1 MQKWEYTTSI
11 VFTHLISRTPLEQ
24 ENARITEHLNEMGSH
39 GWELV
44 SAVSRE
50 GTLEHRLYFK
60 RPIT

>member
-1 MQKWEYTTSI
+1 MQKWEYITSI
-11 VFTHLISRTPLEQ
+11 VFTHSVGLTSLEQ
-24 ENARITEHLNEMGSH
+24 ENARIMEHLNEMGSH